1 MSEKFLEVFKE
12 KLIIKLLLL
21 SILIF
26 PIILLLGSAV
36 INFMVVLMN
45 IFFLIHIISKK
56 NYVIF

>member
-26 PIILLLGSAV
+26 PIILLVGSAV
-36 INFMVVLMN
+36 INFMIVLMN
-45 IFFLIHIISKK
+45 IFFL
-56 NYVIF
+56 VFVL